1 MERKRDWLKNTFN
14 HTMAKNYKKGI
25 SSNQIV
31 SVIDILPTIID
42 IAGGKSYGLDGKSFL
57 SILKGKDKPIKI
69 MYMA

>member
-1 MERKRDWLKNTFN
+1 
-14 HTMAKNYKKGI
+14 MAKNYKGEI

-57 SILKGKDKPIKI
+57 SILKGKDKPIKDYVYGVATRQNI
-69 MYMA
+69 QKCYAF